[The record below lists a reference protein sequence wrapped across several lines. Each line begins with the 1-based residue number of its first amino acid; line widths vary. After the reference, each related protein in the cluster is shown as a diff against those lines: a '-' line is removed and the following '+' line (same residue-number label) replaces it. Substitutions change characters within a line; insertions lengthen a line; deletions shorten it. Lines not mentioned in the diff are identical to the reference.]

1 MRGELAAV
9 ARIESLAN
17 EMFGYQEALAWMRKP
32 TPLLG
37 WQTPREALAR
47 PDGLRRVLEVLQ
59 AIQRGDAN

>member
-9 ARIESLAN
+9 ARVERLAN

-32 TPLLG
+32 TSLLG

-47 PDGLRRVLEVLQ
+47 PDGLHRVLEVLQ
-59 AIQRGDAN
+59 QVQRGEAG